1 MPLSLLSQGKGTTMW
16 SGKGWA
22 LGANQFSLMPTSLGS
37 KANSQTPFKLS
48 HCVRSKSGRGC
59 SGLGTNSAPEAFP
72 HTVKMLA
79 IAVTKIH
86 LRNIVLNH
94 LIQPKAHFL
103 RLKDDAK
110 IFSGV
115 NGTVECGVWCGVL
128 SAMFGEIAVGQES
141 DPPKITHQ
149 SLFAARRRFWLGKS
163 LTLPVSRHL
172 VLRSSFRFVLSLVP
186 CPLPHVPSIRSD
198 DDWWL
203 CCSDLLFNL
212 PLPTF
217 N

>member
-1 MPLSLLSQGKGTTMW
+1 MFW
-16 SGKGWA
+16 SRNKI
-22 LGANQFSLMPTSLGS
+22 GANSVPAQCQNACHRYHENPPPQHRPQSP
-37 KANSQTPFKLS
+37 
-48 HCVRSKSGRGC
+48 RSAQS
-59 SGLGTNSAPEAFP
+59 P
-72 HTVKMLA
+72 
-79 IAVTKIH
+79 I
-86 LRNIVLNH
+86 
-94 LIQPKAHFL
+94 FL

-110 IFSGV
+110 IFSSV

-186 CPLPHVPSIRSD
+186 CPLPLVPSIRSD

-203 CCSDLLFNL
+203 CCLDLLFNFTL
-212 PLPTF
+212 PSL